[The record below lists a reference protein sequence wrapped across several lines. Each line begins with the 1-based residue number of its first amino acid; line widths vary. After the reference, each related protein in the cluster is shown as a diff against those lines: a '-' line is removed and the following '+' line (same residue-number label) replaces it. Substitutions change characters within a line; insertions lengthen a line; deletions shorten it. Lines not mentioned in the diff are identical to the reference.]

1 MEVVV
6 QRPGEER
13 SRQRRSRRIFQGC
26 KKPRSQSMVRAH
38 GEGGTVLLAIKAAT
52 RHHSAQKP
60 HEPQGVYQFGSV
72 FYLFCVLIFL
82 ILLAGFVCCVF
93 LDAVP
98 LSLMPRPRAPSQTI
112 ARPPSWACLA
122 VLWPRNGRP
131 TLGRQGPPVQ
141 MTMRRRST
149 WSGTRRGPRWG
160 LAGAR
165 PAPPPPPPPPARPR
179 SPRCPRTP
187 VAPPSSTVVSTHVLY
202 TWHIFVYICSVCE
215 L

>member
-1 MEVVV
+1 M
-6 QRPGEER
+6 
-13 SRQRRSRRIFQGC
+13 
-26 KKPRSQSMVRAH
+26 
-38 GEGGTVLLAIKAAT
+38 
-52 RHHSAQKP
+52 
-60 HEPQGVYQFGSV
+60 
-72 FYLFCVLIFL
+72 
-82 ILLAGFVCCVF
+82 CCVF

-112 ARPPSWACLA
+112 ARPPSWTCLA

-202 TWHIFVYICSVCE
+202 TWLILLYICSLCE
-215 L
+215 LKISRFNNYLQVFPYIKLPYYIIIWTQHVTYVEH